1 MPHTERLPLL
11 RAAVSPPSVL
21 VPGGIGLRANAPWLT
36 AFRRRGTVALLAIA
50 LLCPLGMVLWIHGTW
65 TYADELHYW
74 TGNEAADRMPRMR
87 RSDQSRIKFPRYA
100 FQTVGSEYAST
111 RFWTALMSILAGA
124 RALGACALP
133 RGPRTS
139 RWTLLAWLVTG
150 LGLVVIGL
158 DERFQGHEWLRV
170 LVLEPSG
177 LTPEAR
183 WLRHDVELLLYP
195 LGALVVWLL
204 LYRSLAGDRLARGL
218 LVVVMALGCLAVA
231 TDLLGFRFLTRY
243 PNWMYVGMVE
253 ELAEF
258 QVGALMA
265 VVSWRHLAARI
276 GEVAAAAHAAARAGP
291 PSEAREPG

>member
-1 MPHTERLPLL
+1 MSSE
-11 RAAVSPPSVL
+11 PPW
-21 VPGGIGLRANAPWLT
+21 N

-50 LLCPLGMVLWIHGTW
+50 LLCPLGMAVWIHGTW
-65 TYADELHYW
+65 SYADELHYW

-87 RSDQSRIKFPRYA
+87 RAYTDEIKFPRYA

-111 RFWTALMSILAGA
+111 RFWTSLMSILAGVL
-124 RALGACALP
+124 ALSACALP
-133 RGPRTS
+133 WRRDTS
-139 RWTLLAWLVTG
+139 RWVHLAWTVTG

-170 LVLEPSG
+170 LLLEPSG
-177 LTPEAR
+177 FTPKTK
-183 WLRHDVELLLYP
+183 WLRHDVELLIYP

-204 LYRSLAGDRLARGL
+204 LYRSLAGDRLARTL
-218 LVVVMALGCLAVA
+218 LLLVMALGCLAVS
-231 TDLLGFRFLTRY
+231 TDVLGFRFLTRY

-265 VVSWRHLAARI
+265 VVSWRYLAARI
-276 GEVAAAAHAAARAGP
+276 GEVAGDGSAGG
-291 PSEAREPG
+291 ARE

>member
-1 MPHTERLPLL
+1 MH
-11 RAAVSPPSVL
+11 
-21 VPGGIGLRANAPWLT
+21 ANAPWLI
-36 AFRRRGTVALLAIA
+36 AFRRRGTIVLLAIA
-50 LLCPLGMVLWIHGTW
+50 LLCPVGMMLWIHGTW

-87 RSDQSRIKFPRYA
+87 RSYRDRIKFPRYA

-111 RFWTALMSILAGA
+111 RFWTSLLSILAGA
-124 RALGACALP
+124 LALTACALP
-133 RGPRTS
+133 RRSDAS
-139 RWTLLAWLVTG
+139 RWTLLAWLATG
-150 LGLVVIGL
+150 LGLIVIGL

-170 LVLEPSG
+170 LLLEPSG
-177 LTPEAR
+177 LTPEVK

-195 LGALVVWLL
+195 IGALLVWLL
-204 LYRSLAGDRLARGL
+204 LYRSLAGDRLARAL
-218 LVVVMALGCLAVA
+218 LVAVMALGCLAVS

-243 PNWMYVGMVE
+243 PNWMYVGMLE

-276 GEVAAAAHAAARAGP
+276 GEVAAAGAAGA
-291 PSEAREPG
+291 STE